1 MNTLRSATL
10 AALLLLAPAI
20 APERA
25 RADDAPDLC
34 VNRPGI
40 GTPPCTL
47 HAGQVMVEVG
57 ALGWDH
63 SATPGA
69 RDDTVTLADTV
80 ARIGLGQSTEVQL
93 EIGGWSQQR
102 SRTGSAI
109 TKARGLGDAT
119 IGLRHSFGGE
129 DDAKLAVQAFV
140 SLPVGSAPGGAGDW
154 GAGLLVPIAL
164 PLPSGFSL
172 AFTPEIDAAVNGSG
186 HGRHVAWGGVAGLSH
201 SLGKALSLGAE
212 VSAYRD
218 EDPDGA
224 STDARVDVVTAWRAG
239 RSLQIDLEFDLGM
252 SQGAPDHALM
262 IGFARQ
268 F

>member
-1 MNTLRSATL
+1 MNVLRSATL
-10 AALLLLAPAI
+10 AALLLLAP
-20 APERA
+20 ELA

-47 HAGQVMVEVG
+47 PAGRVMVEVG
-57 ALGWDH
+57 AMEWDH
-63 SATPGA
+63 TAAPGV
-69 RDDTVTLADTV
+69 RDDTLTLADSV
-80 ARIGLGQSTEVQL
+80 ARMGIGQSTEVQIGL
-93 EIGGWSQQR
+93 GGWGHER
-102 SRTGSAI
+102 SRTGSVI
-109 TKARGLGDAT
+109 TNARGLGDAT
-119 IGLRHSFGGE
+119 IGLRHGFGSE

-140 SLPVGSAPGGAGDW
+140 SLPVGRAPNGAGDW
-154 GAGLLVPIAL
+154 GAGLLMPIAL

-172 AFTPEIDAAVNGSG
+172 ALTPEIDAAVNGSG

-224 STDARVDVVTAWRAG
+224 STDSRVDVVSAWRAG
-239 RSLQIDLEFDLGM
+239 RSLQIDLEFDLGV
-252 SQGAPDHALM
+252 SRGAPDRAL
-262 IGFARQ
+262 IVGFARQ